1 MQELQQQL
9 ELAMRAGPE
18 HINVAP
24 LLKEFFRKSGSK
36 ITDEVVLPE
45 VQSVLMQAQ
54 GNPDLLMMLKQQVDQ
69 IAQQAGLIPPD
80 QAQGAEGVPPTPQ
93 APMPAQGGGG
103 GIDWQALLQQVAPML
118 QQFLGGMG
126 GQPQQ
131 PQMPPQQPPQPP
143 VR

>member
-1 MQELQQQL
+1 
-9 ELAMRAGPE
+9 MRAGPE

-24 LLKEFFRKSGSK
+24 LLKDFFRKSGSK
-36 ITDEVVLPE
+36 ITDEVVMPE

-54 GNPDLLMMLKQQVDQ
+54 KTPELLMMLKQQVDAL
-69 IAQQAGLIPPD
+69 AQQAGLIPP
-80 QAQGAEGVPPTPQ
+80 QEAQGAEGVPPTPQ
-93 APMPAQGGGG
+93 APMPQGGMPPQGGGG
-103 GIDWQALLQQVAPML
+103 GIDWQSLLQQVAPML

-143 VR
+143 VQ